1 MKPLPGAVVLS
12 GLFVAT
18 AGITLAVG
26 NGSLFLAVLGGGL
39 VPWIV
44 SVSSLVLFFQWLPR
58 RSGAMKHEKFVLLN
72 FLVKVILIG
81 GWVTLILMLTAWP
94 VRAFIISL
102 VVNFLAWHLYEAYC
116 YQRFHLTSLRRSA
129 TAA

>member
-12 GLFVAT
+12 GLFAGT
-18 AGITLAVG
+18 AGLTLVVG

-39 VPWIV
+39 VPWVV
-44 SVSSLVLFFQWLPR
+44 SVVSLVLFFQWLPG
-58 RSGAMKHEKFVLLN
+58 RSGSRKHEKFVLLN

-81 GWVTLILMLTAWP
+81 GWVTVILMLTAWP

-102 VVNFLAWHLYEAYC
+102 VVNFLAWHLFEAHC
-116 YQRFHLTSLRRSA
+116 YQRFHLKSLQQSA
-129 TAA
+129 TAL